1 MDVRDKI
8 YVNGAWVP
16 STGTGTLE
24 VIDSATE
31 EVFATIP
38 EGTPEDVDRAVQ
50 AAAAAFPGWA
60 ATSHEER
67 GKLLKRI
74 GEALAARTDEIAA
87 VISHEV
93 GMPMTL
99 SGSIQVGLPAGA
111 FADAANAAEAFEWE
125 EELGNSLVVHE
136 PVGVV
141 GAITPWN
148 YPLYQVVLKVAPA
161 LAAGC
166 TVVLKPSEVAPINA
180 FILAEVIDEVGL
192 PPGVFNLVSGV
203 GPVVGEAIASHPKV
217 DMVSFTGSTRAG
229 RRVMELAAEGIKHV
243 SLELGGKSAN
253 ILLDDADFAAAVPAG
268 LFGCYMNSGQTCS
281 ALTRMLVPRDKLAE
295 VEELAAGAAAGFAP
309 GDPFEAGKLL
319 GPLVSAVQRDRVR
332 GYIKKGIEE
341 GAKLVV
347 GGAEAPE
354 GLEKGFYV
362 QPTVFS
368 DVTPDMTIAKEEIFG
383 PVLSIIPYD
392 TEEEAIEIANGTPYG
407 LSGAVWS
414 GDSARAERVARQMRT
429 GQVDINGGNFN
440 PSAPFGG
447 YKQSGIGRERGQ
459 VRAGRVRRNQV
470 DAALTSR
477 RRTGVAV
484 ATPTPT
490 ATPPACRSEA
500 APILRGRCGCRRD
513 RRGRARRHD
522 APVAGRRRA
531 QPTPPRQQ
539 ARALVPTRLCPRT
552 ARRRRVRRSLRRR
565 RRLRRR
571 RTPGCCPRRTSC
583 PAPQLLNSRPR

>member
-8 YVNGAWVP
+8 YINGAWIP
-16 STGTGTLE
+16 STGSGRLE

-38 EGTPEDVDRAVQ
+38 EGTPEDVDKAVQ
-50 AAAAAFPGWA
+50 AAAAAFPAWA
-60 ATSHEER
+60 ATSREER
-67 GKLLKRI
+67 AKLLTRA
-74 GEALAARTDEIAA
+74 GEALAARTDEIAQ

-111 FADAANAAEAFEWE
+111 FADAARAAESFEWE
-125 EELGNSLVVHE
+125 EEIGNSLVVHE

-203 GPVVGEAIASHPKV
+203 GPVIGEAIAAHPTV

-229 RRVMELAAEGIKHV
+229 RRVMELAAEGIKRV

-253 ILLDDADFAAAVPAG
+253 ILLDDADLATAVPAG

-295 VEELAAGAAAGFAP
+295 VEELAAAGAAGFAP

-332 GYIKKGIEE
+332 GYINKGIEE
-341 GAKLVV
+341 GAKLVA

-362 QPTVFS
+362 QTTVFS
-368 DVTPDMTIAKEEIFG
+368 EVTPDMTIAKEEIFG

-407 LSGAVWS
+407 LAGAVWS
-414 GDSARAERVARQMRT
+414 ADPARAERVARLMRT

-447 YKQSGIGRERGQ
+447 YKQSGIGRERGKYGLEEYVETKAMQ
-459 VRAGRVRRNQV
+459 R
-470 DAALTSR
+470 
-477 RRTGVAV
+477 
-484 ATPTPT
+484 
-490 ATPPACRSEA
+490 
-500 APILRGRCGCRRD
+500 
-513 RRGRARRHD
+513 
-522 APVAGRRRA
+522 
-531 QPTPPRQQ
+531 
-539 ARALVPTRLCPRT
+539 
-552 ARRRRVRRSLRRR
+552 
-565 RRLRRR
+565 
-571 RTPGCCPRRTSC
+571 
-583 PAPQLLNSRPR
+583 